1 MINFGATPWH
11 TLRCDQT
18 LSKLESDVTTGLSVE
33 QVRDRQEQ
41 LGPNELIDSETRGPL
56 LILWEQFYNSMILLL
71 AVAAVVSLML
81 GEHRDAIA
89 IVCIIVL
96 NAVLGFVQDYR
107 AERALAALKK
117 LSVPRVRVRRGGVI
131 SEPESTDLVPG
142 DIVMLEAGNN
152 VPADCRLL
160 ESSSLKTQEAALT
173 GESDSIAKQTAA
185 LHDSD
190 AGIGDRTNMIWMG
203 TAVTYGHGTAVVVS
217 TGMSTELGSIASS
230 LRNVRPKPTPLQLR
244 LGQLGRSLAI
254 ASIVIV
260 AVVFLMGLQR
270 GENPKLMLMTALS
283 LAVAV
288 VPEGLPA
295 VATVALALGARRMF
309 QRNALIRKLP
319 AVETLGSVTV
329 ICSDKTGTLTQNR
342 MTVTVL
348 NVAGSQLELS
358 QPASAGDSSGS
369 DRSDNGGGCGGG
381 SNGQLSEKTRDEIAE
396 NPAFTLLL
404 TTGCLCNDSELVS
417 NSGEGK
423 SEGDA
428 PLGEPTEVALTVAA
442 ARAGL
447 RQPELLRLFPR
458 VGDVPFDSDRKRMT
472 TIHRGSRL
480 EPSESAASNPAA
492 ISSLLD
498 LDETDA
504 IAFTKGAVNSV
515 LDVCSDVWDQ
525 GEVRTLNDAWHQ
537 RIMTTSDE
545 LAAQGM
551 RVLGFAF
558 RPLDEVPEAG
568 DEVDAEQQLI
578 FVGLMALIDPPRP
591 EVRDAV
597 ARCRAA
603 GIRPVMI
610 TGDHPLTAAY
620 IASELGI
627 TSGGPAGDAAGN
639 SPVVTGH
646 ELIGKTAED
655 LRSVVEDT
663 TIYARVAPIDKLHIV
678 QALQANGHVV
688 AMTGD
693 GVNDA
698 PALRQAHVGVAMG
711 IVGTDV
717 SKEASEMILL
727 DDNFAT
733 IVNAVEEGRIVY
745 DNIRKF
751 IRYTMTSNAGEIC
764 VMVLGPFFG
773 MPLPLLPLQ
782 ILWVNLVTDGL
793 PGLALAVEPGERRTM
808 NRPPHLPDEH
818 VLGRGMA
825 IDIAWIGVLM
835 GAVSLVAGWWF
846 HGDGSGPDSRW
857 RTAVFTVLTMSQ
869 MGNALA
875 CRAERDS
882 LFTIG
887 VFSNPALIGAVLLTL
902 TLQLAV
908 IYLPPMQTL
917 FRTESLSIV
926 ELIGCLA
933 LSSIVFFTVE
943 LKKAMLKA
951 ARSVLP

>member
-1 MINFGATPWH
+1 MINLGATPWH
-11 TLRCDQT
+11 TLGRDQT
-18 LSKLESDVTTGLSVE
+18 LSKLESDATTGLSVG

-41 LGPNELIDSETRGPL
+41 FGPNELVDSELRGPL

-81 GEHRDAIA
+81 DEHRDAIA

-96 NAVLGFVQDYR
+96 NAALGFVQDFR

-117 LSVPRVRVRRGGVI
+117 LSVPRVRVRRGGAV
-131 SEPESTDLVPG
+131 SETESTDLVPG
-142 DIVMLEAGNN
+142 DIVQLEAGNK

-173 GESDSIAKQTAA
+173 GESDSIEKQTAE
-185 LHDSD
+185 LHDTD

-217 TGMSTELGSIASS
+217 TGMATELGSIANS

-244 LGQLGRSLAI
+244 LGQLGRSLAV
-254 ASIVIV
+254 AAVVIV
-260 AVVFLMGLQR
+260 AVVFVMGLQR
-270 GENPKLMLMTALS
+270 GEDPKLMLMTALS

-319 AVETLGSVTV
+319 AVETLGSVTM

-348 NVAGSQLELS
+348 DVAGSRLKLP
-358 QPASAGDSSGS
+358 QPASRDNSG
-369 DRSDNGGGCGGG
+369 G
-381 SNGQLSEKTRDEIAE
+381 LFSEKTLDEIAE
-396 NPAFTLLL
+396 NSALTLLL
-404 TTGCLCNDSELVS
+404 TTGCLCNDSELAS
-417 NSGEGK
+417 DSSSTEA
-423 SEGDA
+423 EA
-428 PLGEPTEVALTVAA
+428 LLGEPTEIALSVAA

-447 RQPELLRLFPR
+447 LQPELLQLFPR
-458 VGDVPFDSDRKRMT
+458 VGDVPFDSNRKRMT
-472 TIHRGSRL
+472 TIHRGSRHPPL
-480 EPSESAASNPAA
+480 EGQASSLTTTLP
-492 ISSLLD
+492 LLD

-504 IAFTKGAVNSV
+504 VAFTKGAVSSV
-515 LDVCSDVWDQ
+515 LGVCSDVWDQ
-525 GEVRTLNDAWHQ
+525 DEVRTLDDAWHQ
-537 RIMTTSDE
+537 RILATSDE

-558 RPLDEVPEAG
+558 RPLDDVPAAGSEVT
-568 DEVDAEQQLI
+568 VEQQLI

-610 TGDHPLTAAY
+610 TGDHPLTAAC
-620 IASELGI
+620 IAADLGL
-627 TSGGPAGDAAGN
+627 TTGGPSGGTAAD
-639 SPVVTGH
+639 SPVVTGQ
-646 ELIGKTAED
+646 ELVGKTADD
-655 LRSVVEDT
+655 LQSVVEDT
-663 TIYARVAPIDKLHIV
+663 TVYARVAPIDKLHIV

-793 PGLALAVEPGERRTM
+793 PGLALAVEPGERGTM
-808 NRPPHLPDEH
+808 SRPPHLPGEH
-818 VLGRGMA
+818 VLGRGMS
-825 IDIAWIGVLM
+825 IDIVWIGLLM
-835 GAVSLVAGWWF
+835 GSVSLVAGWWF
-846 HGDGSGPDSRW
+846 HGDGSGPDSHW

-882 LFTIG
+882 LLAIG
-887 VFSNPALIGAVLLTL
+887 VFSNPTLIGAVLLTL
-902 TLQLAV
+902 ALQLAV

-917 FRTESLSIV
+917 FRTEALSIV

-933 LSSIVFFTVE
+933 LSTTVFFAVE
-943 LKKAMLKA
+943 MKKVIFKA
-951 ARSVLP
+951 SRPALPRS

>member
-1 MINFGATPWH
+1 MINLKATVWH
-11 TLRCDQT
+11 TLDHDQT
-18 LSKLESDVTTGLSVE
+18 LSKLESNATTGLSAE
-33 QVRDRQEQ
+33 NVRDRLEQ
-41 LGPNELIDSETRGPL
+41 FGPNELIDSETRGPL

-117 LSVPRVRVRRGGVI
+117 LSVPRVRVRRGDAV
-131 SEPESTDLVPG
+131 SETESTDLVPG
-142 DIVMLEAGNN
+142 DVVLLEAGNK

-173 GESDSIAKQTAA
+173 GESDSIEKQTAA
-185 LHDSD
+185 LHDTD
-190 AGIGDRTNMIWMG
+190 AVIGDRTNMVWMG
-203 TAVTYGHGTAVVVS
+203 TAVTYGHGTAIVVS
-217 TGMSTELGSIASS
+217 TGMSTELGSIANS

-244 LGQLGRSLAI
+244 LGQLGRSLAVAAI
-254 ASIVIV
+254 AIV
-260 AVVFLMGLQR
+260 AVVFVMGLQR
-270 GENPKLMLMTALS
+270 GEDPKLMLMTALS

-348 NVAGSQLELS
+348 DVAGSRLELPQS
-358 QPASAGDSSGS
+358 ASADS
-369 DRSDNGGGCGGG
+369 RSAQFAD
-381 SNGQLSEKTRDEIAE
+381 ETRTAIVE
-396 NPAFTLLL
+396 NSALTLLL

-417 NSGEGK
+417 ASDDGE
-423 SEGDA
+423 ET
-428 PLGEPTEVALTVAA
+428 LGEPTEVALMVAA
-442 ARAGL
+442 ARADL
-447 RQPELLRLFPR
+447 RKPEMLRLFPR

-472 TIHRGSRL
+472 TIHRGSRHQ
-480 EPSESAASNPAA
+480 PSESEATNLTTVSR
-492 ISSLLD
+492 LLD

-504 IAFTKGAVNSV
+504 VAFTKGAVNSV
-515 LDVCSDVWDQ
+515 LEVCSDVWDQ
-525 GEVRTLNDAWHQ
+525 DEVRTLDDDWRK
-537 RIMTTSDE
+537 RILATSDE

-551 RVLGFAF
+551 RVLGSAF
-558 RPLDEVPEAG
+558 RPLDEVPAAGNEA
-568 DEVDAEQQLI
+568 EAEQHLI

-620 IASELGI
+620 IAADLGV
-627 TSGGPAGDAAGN
+627 TTGGHSGGADAN
-639 SPVVTGH
+639 LPVVTGR
-646 ELIGKTAED
+646 ELVGTTADD
-655 LRSVVEDT
+655 LSSAAEETAV
-663 TIYARVAPIDKLHIV
+663 YARVAPVDKLHIV

-764 VMVLGPFFG
+764 VMVIGPFFG

-793 PGLALAVEPGERRTM
+793 PGLALAVEPGERSTM
-808 NRPPHLPDEH
+808 NRPPHLPSEH
-818 VLGRGMA
+818 VLGRSMS
-825 IDIAWIGVLM
+825 IDIVWIGLLM
-835 GAVSLVAGWWF
+835 GAVSLAAGWWF
-846 HGDGSGPDSRW
+846 RGDGSGPDSHW

-875 CRAERDS
+875 CRSERDS
-882 LFTIG
+882 LFGIG

-902 TLQLAV
+902 GLQLAV

-917 FRTESLSIV
+917 FRTQALSFV
-926 ELIGCLA
+926 ELAGCLI
-933 LSSIVFFTVE
+933 LSVIVFAAVE
-943 LKKAMLKA
+943 LRKTIVHA
-951 ARSVLP
+951 AGGAVPDQRTAA

>member
-1 MINFGATPWH
+1 MSESNPVVWH
-11 TLRCDQT
+11 TLNHDEV
-18 LSKLESDVTTGLSVE
+18 LSKFESDATSGLSAE
-33 QVRDRQEQ
+33 QVRVRQEQ
-41 LGPNELIDSETRGPL
+41 FGPNELIDSETRGPL

-96 NAVLGFVQDYR
+96 NAILGFVQDYR
-107 AERALAALKK
+107 AERALDALKK
-117 LSVPRVRVRRGGVI
+117 MSVPRVRVRRNGTT
-131 SEPESTDLVPG
+131 SETDSTALVPG
-142 DIVMLEAGNN
+142 DVLLLEAGNK

-160 ESSSLKTQEAALT
+160 KSSSLKTQEAALT
-173 GESDSIAKQTAA
+173 GESVSIEKQIAA
-185 LHDSD
+185 LQDED
-190 AGIGDRTNMIWMG
+190 AVIGDRTNMVWMG
-203 TAVTYGHGTAVVVS
+203 TAVTYGHGTAIVVS
-217 TGMSTELGSIASS
+217 TGMTTELGSIAAS
-230 LRNVRPKPTPLQLR
+230 LRGVRREPTPLQLR
-244 LGQLGRSLAI
+244 LGQLGRSLAVAAI
-254 ASIVIV
+254 AIV
-260 AVVFLMGLQR
+260 AVVFVMGLQR
-270 GENPKLMLMTALS
+270 GEDPKLMLITALS

-348 NVAGSQLELS
+348 DVAGTRLELPP
-358 QPASAGDSSGS
+358 PASGDEQGTA
-369 DRSDNGGGCGGG
+369 
-381 SNGQLSEKTRDEIAE
+381 LPAETLTEIAG
-396 NPAFTLLL
+396 NSALSLLL
-404 TTGCLCNDSELVS
+404 TTGCLCNDAEIIHHSADDDPDETS
-417 NSGEGK
+417 
-423 SEGDA
+423 
-428 PLGEPTEVALTVAA
+428 GEPTEAALMIAA
-442 ARAGL
+442 VRADL
-447 RQPELLRLFPR
+447 RQPEILQLFPR
-458 VGDVPFDSDRKRMT
+458 VADVPFDSDRKRMT
-472 TIHRGSRL
+472 TIHSGSDL
-480 EPSESAASNPAA
+480 QPDEADTSNLAATAR
-492 ISSLLD
+492 LLD
-498 LDETDA
+498 LDKTDA
-504 IAFTKGAVNSV
+504 VAFTKGAVGSV
-515 LDVCSDVWDQ
+515 LDVCSDIWDQ
-525 GEVRTLNDAWHQ
+525 DEVRTLDESWRQ
-537 RIMTTSDE
+537 RILASSDE
-545 LAAQGM
+545 LASQGM

-558 RPLDEVPEAG
+558 RPLDDVPAAG
-568 DEVDAEQQLI
+568 NEIEAEQQLI

-610 TGDHPLTAAY
+610 TGDHPLTASY
-620 IASELGI
+620 IAADLGI
-627 TSGGPAGDAAGN
+627 TTGGPDGN
-639 SPVVTGH
+639 SAANLPVVIGR
-646 ELIGKTAED
+646 ELVDKTADD
-655 LRSVVEDT
+655 LRSVVEET
-663 TIYARVAPIDKLHIV
+663 TVYARVAPVDKLHIV

-733 IVNAVEEGRIVY
+733 IVNAVEQGRIVY

-793 PGLALAVEPGERRTM
+793 PGLALAIEPGERDTM
-808 NRPPHLPDEH
+808 NRPPHLPGEH
-818 VLGRGMA
+818 VLGRSMS
-825 IDIAWIGVLM
+825 IDIVWIGLLM
-835 GAVSLVAGWWF
+835 GAVSLAAGWWF
-846 HGDGSGPDSRW
+846 RGDGSGPDSHW
-857 RTAVFTVLTMSQ
+857 RTAVFTVLTVSQ

-875 CRAERDS
+875 CRSQRD
-882 LFTIG
+882 LLMRIG
-887 VFSNPALIGAVLLTL
+887 VFSNPALLGAVLLTL
-902 TLQLAV
+902 CLQLAV
-908 IYLPPMQTL
+908 IYLPPLQIL
-917 FRTESLSIV
+917 FRTDGLSLP
-926 ELIGCLA
+926 ELIGCLI
-933 LSSIVFFTVE
+933 LSTIVFLAVE
-943 LKKAMLKA
+943 LKKVIF
-951 ARSVLP
+951 RGESS

>member
-18 LSKLESDVTTGLSVE
+18 LSKLESDAATGLSVE
-33 QVRDRQEQ
+33 QVRERQEQ
-41 LGPNELIDSETRGPL
+41 FGPNELIDSETRGPL

-117 LSVPRVRVRRGGVI
+117 LSVPRVRVRRGGVV

-142 DIVMLEAGNN
+142 DIVLLEAGNN

-244 LGQLGRSLAI
+244 LRQLGRSLAL

-260 AVVFLMGLQR
+260 VVVFLMGLQR
-270 GENPKLMLMTALS
+270 GEDPKLMLMTALS

-348 NVAGSQLELS
+348 DVAGSQLELS
-358 QPASAGDSSGS
+358 QPANGSGS
-369 DRSDNGGGCGGG
+369 GG
-381 SNGQLSEKTRDEIAE
+381 QFSEKTRDEIAA
-396 NPAFTLLL
+396 NSTLTLLL

-417 NSGEGK
+417 DSGKGK
-423 SEGDA
+423 SEGEA
-428 PLGEPTEVALTVAA
+428 LLGEHTEVALTVAA

-480 EPSESAASNPAA
+480 EPSESAASNLAASEFAASNLAA

-504 IAFTKGAVNSV
+504 VAFTKGAVNSV
-515 LDVCSDVWDQ
+515 LEVCSDVWYQ
-525 GEVRTLNDAWHQ
+525 GEVRTLDDAWHQ
-537 RIMTTSDE
+537 RILTTSDE

-558 RPLDEVPEAG
+558 QPLDDVPKAG

-639 SPVVTGH
+639 SAVVTGH
-646 ELIGKTAED
+646 KLFGKTAED
-655 LRSVVEDT
+655 LRSIVEDT

-808 NRPPHLPDEH
+808 NRPPHLPGEH
-818 VLGRGMA
+818 VLGRGMI
-825 IDIAWIGVLM
+825 IDIVWIGLMM

-933 LSSIVFFTVE
+933 LSIIVFFTVE
-943 LKKAMLKA
+943 LKKAMFKA
-951 ARSVLP
+951 ARPSLTQS